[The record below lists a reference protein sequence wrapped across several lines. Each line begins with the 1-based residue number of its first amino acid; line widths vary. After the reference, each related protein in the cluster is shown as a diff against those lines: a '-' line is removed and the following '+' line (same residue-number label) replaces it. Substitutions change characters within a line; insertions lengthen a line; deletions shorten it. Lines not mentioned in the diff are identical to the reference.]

1 MDQNTIVQ
9 KLREFGLLENEARV
23 YLGLVLKGP
32 MRPSEIS
39 EVSGVARAEVHRHLR
54 SLGKKGFSLVV
65 AGNGKQY
72 CATPPD
78 EALGS
83 LVERVKIERDKMIKK
98 KEELTAVW
106 AQEQGNLGS
115 SKEESESFQFLKDA
129 QIGIERGTR
138 LLINATKVARVL
150 LHLAIFEAYFS
161 DGLLRSSEFLR
172 ILKSVKDK
180 PEAEVRILVVSYS
193 EETGNLMDVL
203 RNVKSTLD
211 LKVRVIE
218 SPLLEALPDA
228 VVIDDKE
235 LLIRATSTKTRE
247 TGKNIGGEARAIV
260 TNISTVVNPFVI
272 LFDQNWDNAIDCY
285 PENRARS
292 MEAAHVRNRR
302 ADQGDSEM
310 FENT

>member
-23 YLGLVLKGP
+23 YLGLILKGP
-32 MRPSEIS
+32 MRPSQIS

-65 AGNGKQY
+65 AGNIKQY

-83 LVERVKIERDKMIKK
+83 LVDQVKIERDKMIKK
-98 KEELTAVW
+98 KEELTAAW
-106 AQEQGNLGS
+106 DQEQGNFGS
-115 SKEESESFQFLKDA
+115 SKEESESFQFLRDV

-138 LLINATKVARVL
+138 LLINAAKVARVL
-150 LHLAIFEAYFS
+150 LHMAIFEAYFS
-161 DGLLRSSEFLR
+161 DGLLRSSEFMR

-180 PEAEVRILVVSYS
+180 REAEVRILLVSYS
-193 EETGNLMDVL
+193 AETGNLLDVL
-203 RNVKSTLD
+203 RNVKSTLN

-218 SPLLEALPDA
+218 SPLLEAIPDA

-235 LLIRATSTKTRE
+235 LLIRATPTKTRE
-247 TGKNIGGEARAIV
+247 TRKNIGEARAII
-260 TNISTVVNPFVI
+260 TNISSVINPFVI
-272 LFDQNWDNAIDCY
+272 LFDQYWDNAIDCY

-292 MEAAHVRNRR
+292 MEAGHVRNRR
-302 ADQGDSEM
+302 VDQGDSEI